1 MCQDK
6 LQSAAGL
13 PPPSEEEEG
22 SSPVVPGQAGRDGR
36 NVGGTSEEEGRRRN
50 VGGGGRRFFELGD
63 GGTSEEVDETDEGLG
78 ENELQID
85 GKVWQIKC
93 VR

>member
-1 MCQDK
+1 MK
-6 LQSAAGL
+6 ITSTHTHTVTGW
-13 PPPSEEEEG
+13 SEG
-22 SSPVVPGQAGRDGR
+22 RHARKISRDGR